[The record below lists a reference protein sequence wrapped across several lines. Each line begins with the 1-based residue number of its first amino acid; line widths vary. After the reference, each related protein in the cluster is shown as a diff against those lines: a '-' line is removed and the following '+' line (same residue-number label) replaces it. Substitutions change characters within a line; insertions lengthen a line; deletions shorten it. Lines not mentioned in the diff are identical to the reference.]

1 MKKSTLIAIADIVNN
16 LDRSSR
22 DLYMMLDT
30 LNITEEERIKI
41 EEMITTITEKL
52 IQLRRSNI
60 SELDNHIDVNYIETR
75 ISKY

>member
-16 LDRSSR
+16 LDSSSR